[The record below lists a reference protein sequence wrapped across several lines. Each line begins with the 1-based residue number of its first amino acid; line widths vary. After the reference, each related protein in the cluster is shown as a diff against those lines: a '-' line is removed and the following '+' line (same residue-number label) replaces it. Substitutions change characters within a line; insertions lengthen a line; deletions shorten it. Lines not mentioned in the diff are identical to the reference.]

1 MAKAPSII
9 ASMERAELKD
19 RLSGYNDT
27 LLIRMMKDHYDRHP
41 LLPGEAAMRDEVNA
55 MLTGADEHG
64 TKIRLEDRRDAFL
77 DAYVNTRIREQKF
90 TLDRAAWKT
99 VGGMETVTVERADMD
114 LLPNAGE
121 FKLPDNCVCSV
132 TGAVVVPCPDNPQ
145 RSHILGSTEDGAYIS
160 IGILPNGFEVNNPD
174 MPDWYTGS
182 IQILDYSSGKMNTVN
197 ATLVV
202 DVDPEDLGSQT
213 KVVRYT
219 KQKESDLTLTAEDLE
234 GLDMEDNGLEA

>member
-1 MAKAPSII
+1 
-9 ASMERAELKD
+9 
-19 RLSGYNDT
+19 
-27 LLIRMMKDHYDRHP
+27 
-41 LLPGEAAMRDEVNA
+41 
-55 MLTGADEHG
+55 
-64 TKIRLEDRRDAFL
+64 
-77 DAYVNTRIREQKF
+77 
-90 TLDRAAWKT
+90 
-99 VGGMETVTVERADMD
+99 
-114 LLPNAGE
+114 
-121 FKLPDNCVCSV
+121 
-132 TGAVVVPCPDNPQ
+132 
-145 RSHILGSTEDGAYIS
+145 
-160 IGILPNGFEVNNPD
+160 